1 MLHFVKIDITIILGV
16 QGELFCSLVRVIL
29 YGRDMITWKQH
40 GQKVNTLL
48 TLYLKSYSDNDT

>member
-29 YGRDMITWKQH
+29 YGRDMIH
-40 GQKVNTLL
+40 ENSMAKVNTLL

>member
-29 YGRDMITWKQH
+29 YGRDMIHENNMAK
-40 GQKVNTLL
+40 K
-48 TLYLKSYSDNDT
+48 